1 MSGVLRSESEIFI
14 VLRCKLMIDHMLTL
28 QGQTIPV
35 VIWDPV
41 FEIYKIIKSGSGCFF
56 YVYMV
61 GISVKNV
68 HHFIQSTAMTGN
80 CAYKAYQKFTWL
92 SVFVNVVR
100 GLRRQGDAE
109 TSVFGRS
116 CYLSKTVTGII

>member
-1 MSGVLRSESEIFI
+1 
-14 VLRCKLMIDHMLTL
+14 MLTL

-61 GISVKNV
+61 RISMKKRPSLHPEYSHDV
-68 HHFIQSTAMTGN
+68 QP
-80 CAYKAYQKFTWL
+80 CL
-92 SVFVNVVR
+92 
-100 GLRRQGDAE
+100 
-109 TSVFGRS
+109 
-116 CYLSKTVTGII
+116 